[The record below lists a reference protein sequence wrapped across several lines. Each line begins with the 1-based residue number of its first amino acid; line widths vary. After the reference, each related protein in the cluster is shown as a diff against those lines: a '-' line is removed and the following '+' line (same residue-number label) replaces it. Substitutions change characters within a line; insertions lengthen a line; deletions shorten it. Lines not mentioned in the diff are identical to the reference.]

1 MTKFWD
7 LVERSV
13 IVQSALPMVFGGA
26 CVILWL
32 RGLVVPERLWQLT
45 LMCVL
50 FWMGAKVQ
58 HTVDVNREVKGRGAT
73 PGRVQE

>member
-7 LVERSV
+7 LLERS
-13 IVQSALPMVFGGA
+13 IITQSLLPVLFGGTA
-26 CVILWL
+26 CTLWL
-32 RGLVVPERLWQLT
+32 RGMAVPGELLQLT
-45 LMCVL
+45 IICVV

-58 HTVDVNREVKGRGAT
+58 HTVDTNRLVKGRGAT